1 MQRKFSFQ
9 KHGYYRNQEQKSHL
23 EDVSNILQ
31 QINSSSLEDYEK
43 KIDLIIQHLTTQTY
57 PIRKQASIVIF
68 IISL

>member
-31 QINSSSLEDYEK
+31 QITSSSLENYEK
-43 KIDLIIQHLTTQTY
+43 KIMV
-57 PIRKQASIVIF
+57 IVTIGYATF
-68 IISL
+68 YILLQ